1 MYYNNVYMIYYLYTH
16 RKRES
21 ERDWGG
27 EGEEEYTYLI

>member
-1 MYYNNVYMIYYLYTH
+1 MYNNNVYMIYYLYTH

-21 ERDWGG
+21 ERDWG